1 MIGDR
6 DCGLFEPSDVF
17 NEGIE
22 KSSAIEQA
30 IGGVCV

>member
-17 NEGIE
+17 NEGIVNHQP
-22 KSSAIEQA
+22 KLTLLF
-30 IGGVCV
+30 